1 MKTYYIYI
9 NAECTEKRAAALVGG
24 LWMFEQANG
33 EWMPFPESEYV
44 IYEDTH

>member
-9 NAECTEKRAAALVGG
+9 SKNEKRACAIIGG
-24 LWMFEQANG
+24 KWFFEQANG

-44 IYEDTH
+44 IYEDTY